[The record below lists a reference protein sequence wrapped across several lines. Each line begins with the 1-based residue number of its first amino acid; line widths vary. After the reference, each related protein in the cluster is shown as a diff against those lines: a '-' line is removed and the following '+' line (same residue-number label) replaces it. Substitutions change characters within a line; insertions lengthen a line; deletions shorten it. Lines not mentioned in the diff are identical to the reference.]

1 MGGEEWKEDSSLS
14 LSLLR
19 TIGLPNLEDYLIK
32 YLFEGFTDLE
42 IRTGE

>member
-1 MGGEEWKEDSSLS
+1 MGGVEGGFFS

>member
-1 MGGEEWKEDSSLS
+1 MVRSGRKILLS

>member
-1 MGGEEWKEDSSLS
+1 MGGVEGGFFS

-19 TIGLPNLEDYLIK
+19 TIELPNLEDYLIK
-32 YLFEGFTDLE
+32 YLLEGFTDLE